1 MMFLID
7 QKKTKKATGEPTG
20 ILKVNIEVFRLMELR
35 NCILGVNRVWSL
47 FCLLRVCTFYVFFR
61 KTSFFVFICFL
72 CFLFVL
78 CFEFNVTFMDFI
90 KLVQLFFIYVAR
102 VL

>member
-35 NCILGVNRVWSL
+35 NCTLGVNRVWSL
-47 FCLLRVCTFYVFFR
+47 FCLLRVYTFYVFFR

-90 KLVQLFFIYVAR
+90 KLV
-102 VL
+102 